1 MKTAI
6 IATSRKEE
14 ERRVPIHPRHIELI
28 PKKVRDELY
37 FEQGYGESFGVSD
50 NQISSM
56 TGNEAVGRRKLLSG
70 FHSFIITKPV
80 EEDFKEVPD
89 GSTVWGWVHS
99 VQQSDVTQTAIR
111 KKLTLVAWENMY
123 YLNERCK
130 THIFQKNNEMA
141 GYCGVQHAL
150 QLRGIDGYFGPERSA
165 TVLGFG
171 SVSRGAIYALQGHGI
186 NRINVITMRPS
197 HVVSDRIPGLQY
209 MQMQKQADGTFVV
222 KNSHNLWTPIID
234 ELTQSDII
242 VNGVIQDPTN
252 PSIFIQ
258 DYETKCFT
266 KECLIVDISC
276 DNKMGFSFAHPTDF
290 SHPIC
295 QIGNI
300 LYYSVDHTPTLL
312 WDSAT
317 WEISAGLLPY
327 LPDFV
332 QKKEN
337 PVLKRATDMRN
348 GIILNKDI
356 LTFQNRSLH
365 YPYTVLDAKQEK
377 PKKPGNSS
385 DCA

>member
-14 ERRVPIHPRHIELI
+14 EKRVPIHPEHIEFI
-28 PKKVRDELY
+28 PKTIRNELY

-56 TGNEAVGRRKLLSG
+56 TGNEAVGRSKLLSS
-70 FHSFIITKPV
+70 FHSVIITKPML
-80 EEDFKEVPD
+80 EDFKEVPD
-89 GSTVWGWVHS
+89 GSTVWGWIHS
-99 VQQSDVTQTAIR
+99 VQQSDITQTAIR
-111 KKLTLVAWENMY
+111 KKLTLIAWENMY
-123 YLNERCK
+123 NLNERGM

-150 QLRGIDGYFGPERSA
+150 QLRGIDGNFGPERSA
-165 TVLGFG
+165 IVLGFG

-186 NRINVITMRPS
+186 NRIKVITMRPS

-209 MQMQKQADGTFVV
+209 MQMQKQTDGTFMIR
-222 KNSHNLWTPIID
+222 NSSNRWTPIID
-234 ELTQSDII
+234 ELTQTDII

-258 DYETKCFT
+258 DHEIKCFT
-266 KECLIVDISC
+266 KECLIIDISC

-300 LYYSVDHTPTLL
+300 LYYAVDHIPTLL
-312 WDSAT
+312 WNSAT
-317 WEISAGLLPY
+317 WEISTSLLPY

-337 PVLKRATDMRN
+337 PVLKRATDMRH

-356 LTFQNRSLH
+356 LAFQNRSHH
-365 YPYTVLDAKQEK
+365 YPYTVLDVQQTK
-377 PKKPGNSS
+377 PKK
-385 DCA
+385 A